1 MVKTSK
7 PNVCH
12 LLLSGTLV
20 LLMILNLIA
29 SYPLEEGSSCD
40 LKQEE
45 LTGSGAGAGT
55 CVVVKQCPP
64 VIKSLKARRSH
75 DFARCGF
82 RGTLEIVCCPNDV
95 ILSEDDKDKLKATPK
110 PTTTS
115 TTMTT
120 SKAEVRGPSIRKSVQ
135 VCEDLL
141 ERFKEQPISLHIA
154 GGEDADPGEFSHM
167 CALGYDND
175 GEPKIAYNCG
185 GTLISE
191 RYVLTAAHCI
201 ISQSMGAPVRVR
213 MGMTDLRTTDGEE
226 VAIAN
231 ITVHPEYQRKNK
243 RNDLALIELERG
255 VTFTNSLHPA
265 CLYTK
270 PDNPKGLIVTGWGH
284 LETAGRTSPVL
295 QKGILSPVE
304 VSDCNESYSR
314 APQISV
320 TIQADQVCAIS
331 TSGKTDACQGDSGGP
346 IQILSP
352 ASNVYFVVGVTSFGR
367 GCGGTFPGVYAR
379 VYSYID
385 WIEKIVW
392 PK

>member
-1 MVKTSK
+1 M
-7 PNVCH
+7 
-12 LLLSGTLV
+12 
-20 LLMILNLIA
+20 MIFENM
-29 SYPLEEGSSCD
+29 
-40 LKQEE
+40 
-45 LTGSGAGAGT
+45 
-55 CVVVKQCPP
+55 
-64 VIKSLKARRSH
+64 
-75 DFARCGF
+75 F
-82 RGTLEIVCCPNDV
+82 
-95 ILSEDDKDKLKATPK
+95 
-110 PTTTS
+110 
-115 TTMTT
+115 
-120 SKAEVRGPSIRKSVQ
+120 Q

-167 CALGYDND
+167 CALGYDTD

-284 LETAGRTSPVL
+284 LETGNL
-295 QKGILSPVE
+295 LGFFLMIL
-304 VSDCNESYSR
+304 
-314 APQISV
+314 
-320 TIQADQVCAIS
+320 
-331 TSGKTDACQGDSGGP
+331 
-346 IQILSP
+346 
-352 ASNVYFVVGVTSFGR
+352 
-367 GCGGTFPGVYAR
+367 
-379 VYSYID
+379 
-385 WIEKIVW
+385 
-392 PK
+392 